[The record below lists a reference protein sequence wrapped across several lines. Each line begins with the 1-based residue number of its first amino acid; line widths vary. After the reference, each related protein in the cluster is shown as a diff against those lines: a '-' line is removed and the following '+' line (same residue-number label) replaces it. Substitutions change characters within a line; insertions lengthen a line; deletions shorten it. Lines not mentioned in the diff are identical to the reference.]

1 MRPKREMIPTLT
13 LAQNFRLIMSREG
26 LSFKD
31 VGRRAEVSLDTAY
44 RVAEHN
50 VKFVTDQV
58 LRVGKVLGFTQRQVE
73 EKMRLDR
80 LATGRVYSKKGAFY
94 KLIGELVDLY
104 DSNESYK
111 GNLGR

>member
-1 MRPKREMIPTLT
+1 MRRPKREMIPTLT

-73 EKMRLDR
+73 EKMRQDR
-80 LATGRVYSKKGAFY
+80 LATGRVYSKKEAFY
-94 KLIGELVDLY
+94 KLIGDLTDLW
-104 DSNESYK
+104 DSKES
-111 GNLGR
+111 

>member
-31 VGRRAEVSLDTAY
+31 VGRRAKVGLDTAY
-44 RVAEHN
+44 RLAERQSP
-50 VKFVTDQV
+50 KFVTDQL
-58 LRVGKVLGFTQRQVE
+58 LRVGKVLGFTQKQVE
-73 EKMRLDR
+73 DKMRQDR
-80 LATGRVYSKKGAFY
+80 LATGRVYSKKEAFY

-104 DSNESYK
+104 DSKEF
-111 GNLGR
+111 

>member
-13 LAQNFRLIMSREG
+13 LAQNYRLVMSREG
-26 LSFKD
+26 LTFKD
-31 VGRRAEVSLDTAY
+31 VSLRAEVSLDTAY
-44 RVAEHN
+44 KAAERN

-73 EKMRLDR
+73 GKMRQDR
-80 LATGRVYSKKGAFY
+80 LSAGRVYSKKEAFY

-104 DSNESYK
+104 DSKEF
-111 GNLGR
+111 

>member
-26 LSFKD
+26 KTFKAVSREAD
-31 VGRRAEVSLDTAY
+31 VSLDTTY
-44 RVAEHN
+44 RLVERN
-50 VKFVTDQV
+50 PKFVTDQI

-73 EKMRLDR
+73 EKMRQDR
-80 LATGRVYSKKGAFY
+80 LATGRIYSKKEAVY

-104 DSNESYK
+104 DSKEV
-111 GNLGR
+111 

>member
-13 LAQNFRLIMSREG
+13 LAQNFRLIMSSEG
-26 LSFKD
+26 LTFKD
-31 VGRRAEVSLDTAY
+31 VSRKAKVSLDTAY
-44 RVAEHN
+44 RLAEKRN

-73 EKMRLDR
+73 EKMRQDR
-80 LATGRVYSKKGAFY
+80 LATGRVYSKKEAFY

-104 DSNESYK
+104 DSKEF
-111 GNLGR
+111 